1 MSGRTWRF
9 TSATVALLLVVAA
22 VLPLSVGFA
31 QDADKSKAYMPLVR
45 SSNGPEAGTM
55 EYKVA
60 DPQAVEKIWTAE
72 ARASAKPLPMPEYAA
87 ESSDFVLEESFGTPG
102 FAPGGAPDPGALDA
116 AKTQFSGAWAD
127 AAQPEVAETPEGT
140 AGVYTT
146 YKGNY
151 YYEMWYQAPYRAV
164 GKLYFQDQAN
174 NNYYCTASVISG
186 KNFVVTAAHCTYDTG
201 INQWYKNWLFV
212 PTERYSSAVFGLF
225 PATNALI
232 LTAYSNAPAWGPS
245 YIRYDVSLVSLGG
258 NSYGQPVTYYT
269 GWMGRSWNW
278 GYTQSITEIAYP
290 SNLSQAYTNIS
301 QYETFT
307 YGGYTNVLFM
317 GTNMGSG
324 ASGAPMLRLYAP
336 YNTNNYVN
344 GTHSGVLTTNPT
356 RRMGARFVDEN
367 IVVLCNAWAC

>member
-31 QDADKSKAYMPLVR
+31 HEAYIPLVR
-45 SSNGPEAGTM
+45 SSNGSGAATTASP
-55 EYKVA
+55 VQ
-60 DPQAVEKIWTAE
+60 DPQAVAAIWTPE
-72 ARASAKPLPMPEYAA
+72 ARAAAKALPAPEYSAA
-87 ESSDFVLEESFGTPG
+87 EAAPFLLEEAFGVPG
-102 FAPGGAPDPGALDA
+102 FAPGGAPDPGALEA
-116 AKTQFSGAWAD
+116 ARASFPGAWANLE
-127 AAQPEVAETPEGT
+127 QPEVAESPEGT

-151 YYEMWYQAPYRAV
+151 YYEMWYQAPYRTV

-186 KNFVVTAAHCTYDTG
+186 KNLLVTAGHCVFDTG
-201 INQWYKNWLFV
+201 PNQWYKNWLFA
-212 PTERYSSAVFGLF
+212 PTERYSAAPFGLF
-225 PATNALI
+225 GATNALI
-232 LTAYSNAPAWGPS
+232 LTNYVNAPAWGPS
-245 YIRYDVSLVSLGG
+245 YIRYDVALVALGG
-258 NSYGQPVTYYT
+258 NNYGQPVTYYT

-290 SNLSQAYTNIS
+290 SNISQVYSNIS

-324 ASGAPMLRLYAP
+324 ASGAPMIRVYQP
-336 YNTNNYVN
+336 YNTANYVN
-344 GTHSGVLTTNPT
+344 GTHSGILTDSPI

-367 IVVLCNAWAC
+367 IVLLCNVWAC